1 MRADRPP
8 GSRQVLAGCLAAAV
22 RSLFAGAWRSV
33 RRTPMSYPLAV
44 LPGVGRAA
52 RLAAKVARL
61 TGLCSPMRGG
71 STFDIDD
78 RIEALMWAGVYEPG
92 TCAVLDAVLLR
103 CGP

>member
-1 MRADRPP
+1 
-8 GSRQVLAGCLAAAV
+8 
-22 RSLFAGAWRSV
+22 
-33 RRTPMSYPLAV
+33 
-44 LPGVGRAA
+44 
-52 RLAAKVARL
+52 
-61 TGLCSPMRGG
+61 MRGG